1 MAQVTLNIGTNAN
14 DGTGDTLRDA
24 MVKVNEN
31 FTELFSSPLI
41 ASGITV
47 SGNEIRSNRSNDDL
61 KFSPSGTGTVVI
73 EGGTGFTVDSN
84 INIKDNIIKTT
95 VTNSNLELSGSGSG
109 VVDIVSSLTT
119 ANVTTTGDWTV
130 NGTHTIEGILDVDGV
145 RVKDN
150 TVSATSSNADLEIS
164 ASGTGK
170 VKIDDIDIG
179 GGEIDNAIVGGNTP
193 LAGTFTTLTGNT
205 SITIDSNIMIS
216 DNQVKTTASN
226 SNLEL
231 SASGTGK
238 VSINGLLYPNADGSA
253 NQVLSTDG
261 AGTLSFATAG
271 ATLSHSDIA
280 DGTTTVATSATTAID
295 TFVHATYRSAK
306 YFISISDSTNTRYEI
321 VEANVTHDGSNAY
334 VSTFG
339 RTTNYTGDLATFS
352 AAISGSNVELRVTNT
367 SADSTVFKYQKTTID
382 A

>member
-1 MAQVTLNIGTNAN
+1 MAQLTLDVGSNAN

-24 MVKVNEN
+24 MVKVNTN

-41 ASGITV
+41 ASGVTV

-61 KFSPSGTGTVVI
+61 KFIPSGTGNVI
-73 EGGTGFTVDSN
+73 IETGTGLTVDSN
-84 INIKDNIIKTT
+84 ISINDNTIKTT
-95 VTNSNLELSGSGSG
+95 VTNSNLELSGSGTG
-109 VVDIVSSLTT
+109 VVDILSALTT
-119 ANVTTTGDWTV
+119 ASVTAVGDWAVT
-130 NGTHTIEGILDVDGV
+130 GTHTIEGILDVDYV
-145 RVKDN
+145 RIKDN
-150 TVSATSSNADLEIS
+150 VITTNASNADLVIS
-164 ASGTGK
+164 ASSSGV

-179 GGEIDNAIVGGNTP
+179 GGAIDNAIVGGTTP

-231 SASGTGK
+231 SASGSGK

-253 NQVLSTDG
+253 NQVLSTNG

-280 DGTTTVATSATTAID
+280 DGTTTVATSTTTAID

-306 YFISISDSTNTRYEI
+306 YFISISDSTNTRFEI
-321 VEANVTHDGSNAY
+321 VEANVTHDGSNAF

-352 AAISGSNVELRVTNT
+352 AAIAGSNVELRVTNT
-367 SADSTVFKYQKTTID
+367 SADSTIFKFQKTTID
-382 A
+382 V